1 MGRMNTARL
10 PAPATAASPWP
21 ERLERW
27 HLPPPRLLRLYLLI
41 WAPVVLVHMV
51 AVETDGQLTRS
62 FELLSGV
69 KSVLRNLGPQFCLL
83 LLL

>member
-1 MGRMNTARL
+1 
-10 PAPATAASPWP
+10 
-21 ERLERW
+21 
-27 HLPPPRLLRLYLLI
+27 
-41 WAPVVLVHMV
+41 MV

-83 LLL
+83 LLLWPLTGWIRRAATGSSG